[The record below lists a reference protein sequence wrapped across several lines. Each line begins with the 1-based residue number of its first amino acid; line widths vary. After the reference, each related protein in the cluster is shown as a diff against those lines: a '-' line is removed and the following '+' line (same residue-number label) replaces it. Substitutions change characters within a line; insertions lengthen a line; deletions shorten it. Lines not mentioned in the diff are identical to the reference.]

1 MIESDLKVPHEKISV
16 KCLADSCIVVIF
28 GATGDLTR
36 KELVPSLFNL
46 SCKKLMPSP
55 SAIIGFA
62 RRSWGD
68 DGFREK
74 MSEAVKKNSECD
86 EKEWNDFAKR
96 LFYVEGD
103 FESKTIEPYEKLSN
117 KIKEIQKKLNIPDN
131 VLFHLSTPPEFYG
144 SIVQRLDAASL
155 SKGNGG
161 WRRIIIEKPFGRDE
175 DSARKLNASLQK
187 VLNEDQIYRV
197 DHYLGKE
204 TVQNMLV
211 FRFANP
217 GFEPIWNRNYID
229 NIQITVAEDLGI
241 GTRGNFYESTGIVRD
256 MVQNHL
262 LQLLCI
268 TAIEPPVS
276 YDAASLRTQ
285 TVEVLRSICK
295 LDIEKDCVL
304 GQYSEGIIKGEKVT
318 GYREENNVSKQS
330 TTPTFAAMRIHLD
343 NWRWSGVPF
352 YLRTGKRLK
361 TKLTE
366 VTIRFKPTPHLMFP
380 IHSKDEMDHNIL
392 AFRLQPDEGIEYRF
406 TAKQPGA
413 ELKLVPVNLDFRYDK
428 AFGIDKPPSS
438 YQWLLYDA
446 MEGDQTLFP
455 RADWINEAWSIID
468 PIIRKWEEKT
478 WLNFPNYEAGSW
490 GPLEAEE
497 LLKQD
502 KRSWHY
508 I

>member
-1 MIESDLKVPHEKISV
+1 MNKSEIKVQHDEISF
-16 KCLADSCIVVIF
+16 KSLADPCIVVIF

-46 SCKKLMPSP
+46 NCKNLMPAP

-62 RRSWGD
+62 RRDWGD

-74 MSEAVKKNSECD
+74 MHDAVKNHSECG

-96 LFYVEGD
+96 LFYVRGNFD
-103 FESKTIEPYEKLSN
+103 NSLDPYEKLVQ
-117 KIKEIQKKLNIPDN
+117 KIKEVQKKFNIPDN
-131 VLFHLSTPPEFYG
+131 VLYHLSTPPEYYG
-144 SIVQRLDAASL
+144 TIIQNLDSVYL
-155 SKGNGG
+155 TKSNSG

-175 DSARKLNASLQK
+175 ESARKLDSSLQE

-229 NIQITVAEDLGI
+229 NVQITVSEDLGI

-268 TAIEPPVS
+268 AAIEPPVM

-295 LDIEKDCVL
+295 IDVEKDCVL
-304 GQYSEGIIKGEKVT
+304 GQYSPGIINGQKVP
-318 GYREENNVSKQS
+318 GYRDENNVSKQS
-330 TTPTFAAMRIHLD
+330 TTPTFAALKIHLD

-366 VTIRFKPTPHLMFP
+366 VTIRFKPTPHLMFLNN
-380 IHSKDEMDHNIL
+380 KKEEMDHSVL
-392 AFRLQPDEGIEYRF
+392 SFRLQPNEGIEYRF
-406 TAKQPGA
+406 TAKRPGA
-413 ELKLVPVNLDFRYDK
+413 ELRLVPVNMDFRYDK

-455 RADWINEAWSIID
+455 RADWINKAWSIVD
-468 PIIRKWEEKT
+468 PIIKKWEDKP
-478 WLNFPNYEAGSW
+478 WLKFPNYEAGSW
-490 GPLEAEE
+490 GPSEAGD
-497 LLKQD
+497 LLKQN
-502 KRSWHY
+502 KHKWHF